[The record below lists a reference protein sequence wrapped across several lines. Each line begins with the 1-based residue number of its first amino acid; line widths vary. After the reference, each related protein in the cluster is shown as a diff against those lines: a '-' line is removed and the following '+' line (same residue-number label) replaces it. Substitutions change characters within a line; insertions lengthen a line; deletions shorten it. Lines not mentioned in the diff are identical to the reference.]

1 MTAAIGPTAFA
12 LLLWGAV
19 LGVLVVFLYEL
30 YAVARDRV

>member
-12 LLLWGAV
+12 LLLWGSV